1 MQQTLPVYQYIPLVA
16 PLGIG
21 WMETTLSALYTLL
34 TVCAIAV
41 IIHDKKE
48 PVKTLAWIAVIAL
61 VPLIGIICYL
71 AVGRNHR
78 KEKMFGSKTLLNYSH
93 IDLLCRRQLR
103 DLCNPDLRHND
114 DVSNNIE
121 IIKLLLN
128 NNKAL
133 LAMHNEV
140 EILDNGDNT
149 FDSLFEALRGARSSI
164 HLEYYVFEN
173 DSIGRIVASILA
185 EKAAE
190 GVEVR
195 LIYDDVGSWHPKRR
209 FVKRM
214 RDAGIEV
221 ECFLPV
227 AFPWVT
233 KHLNYRNHRKI
244 VVVDGKI
251 AFTGGINIA
260 ERYVKGTRFGPWRDI
275 HLRIEGEA
283 VRLLQAVFIS
293 DWYFVRGR
301 LLTEDKYFPPTQ
313 VKTVSPMQ
321 IASSG
326 PDSDWAT
333 IMQAFFSAISKAKDH
348 IYISTPYFI
357 PNAALLTAMKVAALS
372 GVKVKLIIPL
382 RSDSRLVYWATRS
395 YVPELLDAGVE
406 VYMYN
411 AGFNHSKLLVIDG
424 EFSSVGSANMDIRSF
439 EDNFEVS
446 AVMYDGKIAKRLTES
461 FEDDLQH
468 SIRITPQMWNGRS
481 QLHATYESLARL
493 LSPLL

>member
-1 MQQTLPVYQYIPLVA
+1 MQRTLPVYQYIPLVA

-34 TVCAIAV
+34 TVCAIAF

-244 VVVDGKI
+244 VVVDGK
-251 AFTGGINIA
+251 
-260 ERYVKGTRFGPWRDI
+260 
-275 HLRIEGEA
+275 
-283 VRLLQAVFIS
+283 
-293 DWYFVRGR
+293 
-301 LLTEDKYFPPTQ
+301 
-313 VKTVSPMQ
+313 
-321 IASSG
+321 
-326 PDSDWAT
+326 
-333 IMQAFFSAISKAKDH
+333 
-348 IYISTPYFI
+348 
-357 PNAALLTAMKVAALS
+357 
-372 GVKVKLIIPL
+372 
-382 RSDSRLVYWATRS
+382 
-395 YVPELLDAGVE
+395 
-406 VYMYN
+406 
-411 AGFNHSKLLVIDG
+411 
-424 EFSSVGSANMDIRSF
+424 
-439 EDNFEVS
+439 
-446 AVMYDGKIAKRLTES
+446 
-461 FEDDLQH
+461 
-468 SIRITPQMWNGRS
+468 
-481 QLHATYESLARL
+481 
-493 LSPLL
+493 